1 MNTTIHASIL
11 YGCSAAEALLDQIEQ
26 DLLVLTTASLDGR
39 AGAPPEAVDEFADDF
54 LSSWSMPPDAGA
66 GRHGLAG

>member
-11 YGCSAAEALLDQIEQ
+11 YGCSAAVALLDQIEQ

-39 AGAPPEAVDEFADDF
+39 ADAPEVVDEFADDF